1 MSATSP
7 SPRPQSVRFAGVH
20 GDELLADPVDRGF
33 GQELLDDDDD
43 RS

>member
-20 GDELLADPVDRGF
+20 GDELLADPVCGF